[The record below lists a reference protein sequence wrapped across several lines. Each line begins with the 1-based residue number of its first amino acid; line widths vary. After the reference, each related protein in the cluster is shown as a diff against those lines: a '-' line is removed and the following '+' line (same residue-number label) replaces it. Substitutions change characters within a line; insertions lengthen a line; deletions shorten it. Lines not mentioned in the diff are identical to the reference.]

1 MAGPVGRSRK
11 AAREDPSAKRLG
23 TYQSK
28 PAQKRGPTVTSK
40 ADVKKQ
46 LKAGAK
52 KVVSAYTA
60 PYRAVGKVVG
70 KAKRTVKERV
80 GKTLLPVGMRGSA
93 APLERAAGF
102 LGMRVKRAGVG
113 KARRTVKK

>member
-40 ADVKKQ
+40 ADVKRQ
-46 LKAGAK
+46 LKAGISR
-52 KVVSAYTA
+52 VG
-60 PYRAVGKVVG
+60 RAVTPTKKSVATAARTALDVTRAFQMATTGSYLLAAEIGSRPRTPYPSGGRK
-70 KAKRTVKERV
+70 KAERKR
-80 GKTLLPVGMRGSA
+80 
-93 APLERAAGF
+93 
-102 LGMRVKRAGVG
+102 
-113 KARRTVKK
+113 